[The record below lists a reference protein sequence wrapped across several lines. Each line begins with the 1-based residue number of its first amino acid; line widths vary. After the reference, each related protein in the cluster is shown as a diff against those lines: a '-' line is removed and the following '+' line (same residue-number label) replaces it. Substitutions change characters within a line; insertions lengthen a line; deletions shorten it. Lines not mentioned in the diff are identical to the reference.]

1 MKRYIVNFAV
11 LLCVSASLV
20 ISASAYVKLGF
31 TVGSKVTYY
40 PYEGFASLSRTHM
53 SNAATVWNDAAG
65 STLLAVS
72 TTTQPNR
79 SGYYKDDGKNYIYAE
94 DVGAGSVAQN
104 HYWYSYSK
112 LTQSDINFNMYYS
125 WANSAVNNAYDVYS
139 VCLHEFG
146 HTMGLGDVKTDGY
159 KSRSIMYYTVYTNS
173 TRRTLLSED
182 LAGIRALY

>member
-1 MKRYIVNFAV
+1 MF
-11 LLCVSASLV
+11 
-20 ISASAYVKLGF
+20 
-31 TVGSKVTYY
+31 
-40 PYEGFASLSRTHM
+40 
-53 SNAATVWNDAAG
+53 
-65 STLLAVS
+65 
-72 TTTQPNR
+72 
-79 SGYYKDDGKNYIYAE
+79 
-94 DVGAGSVAQN
+94 
-104 HYWYSYSK
+104 
-112 LTQSDINFNMYYS
+112 FNMYYS